1 MHTTAIVLAG
11 GRGSR
16 MNYAEKAW
24 MLHHGKPLLSHVV
37 DSVSPQVDMI
47 LISRNNTNDTRYD
60 ALPYPCIE
68 DIAFSINE
76 HDGKAAEHQGPLSGI
91 SACARH
97 VKTPLTLIVPCDT
110 PRLPNNLMRKLL
122 DGLGD
127 ASVAVAHDGNNV
139 QPLVFLAQT
148 IVLAEINT
156 FLKTGRR
163 SVKGWLDG
171 INNNRVYFKSGSGE
185 FENINTVEQLG
196 CRPNR

>member
-1 MHTTAIVLAG
+1 
-11 GRGSR
+11 
-16 MNYAEKAW
+16 MNYTEKAW
-24 MLHHGKPLLSHVV
+24 MLHDGKPLLSHVV

-47 LISRNNTNDTRYD
+47 LISRNNTKDLRYD
-60 ALPYPCIE
+60 ELPYSCIS
-68 DIAFSINE
+68 DIKFPGTDN
-76 HDGKAAEHQGPLSGI
+76 DGQATEQQGPLAGI

-97 VKTPLTLIVPCDT
+97 VKTSLTLVVPCDT
-110 PRLPNNLMRKLL
+110 PCLPNNLVRKLL

-185 FENINTVEQLG
+185 FENINTVEQLS
-196 CRPNR
+196 

>member
-1 MHTTAIVLAG
+1 
-11 GRGSR
+11 

-24 MLHHGKPLLSHVV
+24 MLHNGKPLLYHVV
-37 DSVSPQVDMI
+37 DSISPQVDMI

-60 ALPYPCIE
+60 ELPYPCIP
-68 DIAFSINE
+68 DIKFEVNDN
-76 HDGKAAEHQGPLSGI
+76 DGEAPEQQGPLCGI

-97 VKTPLTLIVPCDT
+97 VTTPLTLVVPCDT
-110 PRLPNNLMRKLL
+110 PGLPSNLMRKLL
-122 DGLGD
+122 DGLDD
-127 ASVAVAHDGNNV
+127 AAAAVVHDSNNE

>member
-1 MHTTAIVLAG
+1 MNTTAIILAG

-37 DSVSPQVDMI
+37 DSISPQVDMI
-47 LISRNNTNDTRYD
+47 LISRNNINDPRYD
-60 ALPYPCIE
+60 ELPYPCIA
-68 DIAFSINE
+68 DKKFDSN
-76 HDGKAAEHQGPLSGI
+76 HNDGEAPEQQGPLCGI

-97 VKTPLTLIVPCDT
+97 VTTPLTLVVPCDT
-110 PRLPNNLMRKLL
+110 PGLPNNLMRKLL
-122 DGLGD
+122 DGLDD
-127 ASVAVAHDGNNV
+127 AAAAVVHDGNNQ

-148 IVLAEINT
+148 IVLAEIEMY
-156 FLKTGRR
+156 LKTGRR

-171 INNNRVYFKSGSGE
+171 ISHNSVYFETESGE

-196 CRPNR
+196 CHPNR